1 MAKKLLIELPYLG
14 NIAFYKLLTNFDEIL
29 IEKHEFFQKSSYR
42 NRCEISGPNGKLTL
56 SIPIVG
62 GKDKKQFYKETYI
75 SYEHPW
81 LKDHWNSLCSA
92 YRRSPYFE
100 FYEDKFE
107 AIYDK
112 EYSHLFELNW
122 ALFELI
128 LSLLKISSKVS
139 FTENY
144 QKLVE
149 NDIADYRSYFLPKK
163 EEKLAAN
170 YWQVFQERTGFI
182 ENLSI
187 IDLLFNEGPNSLEVL
202 KKS

>member
-29 IEKHEFFQKSSYR
+29 IEKHEFFQKASYR

-56 SIPIVG
+56 SIPIIG
-62 GKDKKQFYKETYI
+62 GKDKKQLYKETHI

-100 FYEDKFE
+100 YYEDKFE

-112 EYSHLFELNW
+112 EYNNLFELNK
-122 ALFELI
+122 AFFELI
-128 LSLLKISSKVS
+128 VSLLKIPNNISY
-139 FTENY
+139 TESY
-144 QKLVE
+144 QKDLPD
-149 NDIADYRSYFLPKK
+149 DIEDYRSYFLPKK
-163 EEKLAAN
+163 EEKLAAV
-170 YWQVFQERTGFI
+170 YWQVFQDRTGFI
-182 ENLSI
+182 PNVSI